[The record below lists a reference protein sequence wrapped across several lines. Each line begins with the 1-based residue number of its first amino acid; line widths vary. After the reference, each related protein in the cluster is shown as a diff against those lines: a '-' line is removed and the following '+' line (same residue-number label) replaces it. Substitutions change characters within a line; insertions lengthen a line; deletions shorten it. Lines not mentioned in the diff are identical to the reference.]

1 MFRSPRIILFV
12 AAALAI
18 GFSNPAPVHAAPP
31 IQVVETFQVELLSVM
46 QNAHLMSVRE
56 RYDMLKPAVE
66 KAFHFPI
73 MTSIATG
80 NYWKSASNAQRAA
93 LVDAFKRNNV
103 STVATLFDGYS
114 GEVFRTVGERAAPQN
129 SRMVETHLESRDG
142 SAVKLDY
149 RLVQLDDRW
158 WIIDVIVDDGISE
171 MSVRKSEYRDTLAK
185 GGIDHLTEVLNAKV
199 AELLAQ

>member
-1 MFRSPRIILFV
+1 MFRIPRILLLVV
-12 AAALAI
+12 ASFTL
-18 GFSNPAPVHAAPP
+18 GLSNTARASSETPVQ
-31 IQVVETFQVELLSVM
+31 IVETFQAGLLSVM

-80 NYWKSASNAQRAA
+80 SYWKSASAPQRTA
-93 LVDAFKRNNV
+93 LVDAFKRNNI

-114 GEVFRTVGERAAPQN
+114 GEVFKTVGERAAPQN
-129 SRMVETHLESRDG
+129 SRMVETHLKSRDG

-149 RLVQLDDRW
+149 RLVQIDARW
-158 WIIDVIVDDGISE
+158 WVIDVIVDDGISE
-171 MSVRKSEYRDTLAK
+171 MSVRKSEYRDILAK
-185 GGIDHLTEVLNAKV
+185 GGVNHLTAVLDAKV
-199 AELLAQ
+199 KELLTE